1 MLSIT
6 SIAGRCMAT
15 TCCTGR
21 CEYIILKIVQVS
33 FVEADSVATAAGWS
47 VFLVQDSI
55 EKETIMIAVKIIAIL
70 EYFMWFLLNIIKV
83 AKILSIRIIKYFS
96 FPFVKSTIL

>member
-1 MLSIT
+1 MSILNL
-6 SIAGRCMAT
+6 I
-15 TCCTGR
+15 
-21 CEYIILKIVQVS
+21 IVQVS
-33 FVEADSVATAAGWS
+33 FVEAVSAATAAGWS

-55 EKETIMIAVKIIAIL
+55 EKERIMIAVKIIAIL

-96 FPFVKSTIL
+96 FPFVKSTII